1 MRIKTKDMA
10 QNYKV
15 GGDDL
20 FSTGNSQSGP
30 KADRAAMRRRYSV

>member
-20 FSTGNSQSGP
+20 FSTDNNQMGP
-30 KADRAAMRRRYSV
+30 KADRVVM